1 MPPLR
6 NQSGHF
12 LFMAD
17 EIKTTTT
24 LDEGTEGLSAIDKLA
39 LGAPFADEE
48 EPAAEET
55 KPEDTSSGK
64 SDVGLSVLNER
75 LSKAEERAFAAE
87 QRAQFTAGQLALLRQ
102 EKQPKAEEPKR
113 FQFNKDEFAAA
124 LEKDPAQAIHDL
136 VSNLAED
143 KARGVGREVEGRV
156 DNRFG
161 QIGQQGARAQR
172 FEQDRTKVHSKYGEL
187 AKSPEFIAAADRTIV
202 EIVQMRTGKEASD
215 ITQADLQPGDLF
227 AAASA
232 VYGDWA
238 ANGKLPKAAPA
249 AERQARPL
257 REIIASAPKN
267 ESFDNPGGR
276 GAKNG
281 SVGLSDLY
289 KADEIPAVH
298 KLMKEFGITKE
309 SDWVAHMVAA
319 GKEDESYAR

>member
-39 LGAPFADEE
+39 LGTPFADEE

-102 EKQPKAEEPKR
+102 DKQPKAEEPKR

-143 KARGVGREVEGRV
+143 KAPDAPLQDEEE
-156 DNRFG
+156 
-161 QIGQQGARAQR
+161 
-172 FEQDRTKVHSKYGEL
+172 FEDIDDT
-187 AKSPEFIAAADRTIV
+187 
-202 EIVQMRTGKEASD
+202 TG
-215 ITQADLQPGDLF
+215 TPGDEEE
-227 AAASA
+227 
-232 VYGDWA
+232 D
-238 ANGKLPKAAPA
+238 
-249 AERQARPL
+249 
-257 REIIASAPKN
+257 
-267 ESFDNPGGR
+267 D
-276 GAKNG
+276 
-281 SVGLSDLY
+281 
-289 KADEIPAVH
+289 
-298 KLMKEFGITKE
+298 
-309 SDWVAHMVAA
+309 
-319 GKEDESYAR
+319 EDEPDKVG